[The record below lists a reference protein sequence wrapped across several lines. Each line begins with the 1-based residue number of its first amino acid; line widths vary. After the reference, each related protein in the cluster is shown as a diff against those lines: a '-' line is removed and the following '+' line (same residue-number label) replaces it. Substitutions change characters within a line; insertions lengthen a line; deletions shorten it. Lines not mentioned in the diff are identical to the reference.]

1 MAKRVNTQLER
12 LKQKN
17 KNSFMFIDEPGLQFL
32 FSALS
37 GYNDVFAREDIENL
51 LSQIN
56 RPRGIHLCGNPDWD
70 FLFGFDMDIV
80 SIDIYT
86 NQKVIPLY
94 GKSIK
99 NFIERG
105 GTIVWGIIPTNYEP
119 FLNENLDSL
128 KSLLNNI
135 WKTVLKS
142 GIDRQELLSKS
153 MLSPATCCLVNQDKE
168 KTVENAFSLL
178 KKLSQQLREEYK
190 LFK

>member
-1 MAKRVNTQLER
+1 M
-12 LKQKN
+12 
-17 KNSFMFIDEPGLQFL
+17 
-32 FSALS
+32 
-37 GYNDVFAREDIENL
+37 
-51 LSQIN
+51 
-56 RPRGIHLCGNPDWD
+56 IHVCGNPNWD

-86 NQKVIPLY
+86 NQKVISLY
-94 GKSIK
+94 GRSIK

-128 KSLLNNI
+128 KGLLNNI